1 MKKIPMTASG
11 LEKLKKELTHLKTV
25 ERPAVVLAIKEARE
39 LGDLSENAE
48 YHAAR
53 EKQSFLEGR
62 IQELEGKISN
72 ADVIDVARLKGSKD
86 IKFGATV
93 TLLDEDT
100 EEKITYFIVG
110 EDEAD
115 LSRGHLSINAPL
127 ARALIGKSEKQS
139 VEVKTP
145 RGEKYYEILKIE
157 YL

>member
-1 MKKIPMTASG
+1 M
-11 LEKLKKELTHLKTV
+11 
-25 ERPAVVLAIKEARE
+25 
-39 LGDLSENAE
+39 
-48 YHAAR
+48 
-53 EKQSFLEGR
+53 
-62 IQELEGKISN
+62 
-72 ADVIDVARLKGSKD
+72 IDVARLKGSKD